1 MAVTIRDVWARQV
14 YDSRGYPTVEALIT
28 LSGGAEGRFITPS
41 GASLGKKEALEL
53 RDKDEHKFQ
62 GKGVLKAIDNIKN
75 IIRKA
80 LLGKTF
86 LNAHD
91 FDNFLIELDGTKN
104 KSHLGANAILPV
116 SGAFFHAW
124 AYNFGHPLYS
134 FNNTEAHILPMP
146 LVNVIN
152 GGAHADNN
160 LDIQEFMIVPIGA
173 SNFADSMAMVAEV
186 FLSLKSLLKNANF
199 STTVGDEGG
208 FAPQLKNNEHA
219 LDLLLEAINKAGFT
233 TNTHFALA
241 LDVAANEIFDE
252 ARKLYLVDNNSLTS
266 EELLDWYE
274 DLITKYPICSIEDP
288 FAEDDITSFQ
298 AMTKKLGKRL
308 QIVGDDLFVT
318 NQELIRVGIENHYA
332 NAVLIKVNQIGTITE
347 AIDATRLT
355 QDAGLAAII
364 SHRSG
369 DTEDTTIAD
378 LAVLTNAG
386 QIKTG
391 SLSRS
396 ERVAKYNRLLRIEE
410 ELGDLAQFHNAF
422 LTKCES
428 K

>member
-134 FNNTEAHILPMP
+134 FNKTEAHILPMP

-173 SNFADSMAMVAEV
+173 CSFADSMAMVAEV

-219 LDLLLEAINKAGFT
+219 LDLLLEAITKAGFT
-233 TNTHFALA
+233 TNMHFALA